1 MSAFAQGRPGGAAMN
16 GKISGTIVDK
26 DNGKAI
32 PTTTIAIWRAAD
44 STLVTGAVTLDD
56 GSFGIDGLRPGQYY
70 ARVSFVGYESFHVSD
85 IVLKPGQMEAKLG
98 TVKLVSDSQMLD
110 EVEVTA
116 ERDFVEI
123 GIDRTVYNTKD
134 QLVSAGGSAS
144 DVLGNIPS
152 VEVDIDGNVSLR
164 GNQNVA
170 VLINGRP
177 TPMSGDALTGYLQG
191 LPAEVIERVEVIP
204 NPSAKYEPDG
214 MAGILNIVLA
224 KNREIGLSGGVTLSA
239 ATQGNYSAST
249 NIGIQRG
256 PINFFTTYGFRY
268 GDREGEGERYW
279 LDRLSDPEFALD
291 QSSFDNRQSVSHNLN
306 TTLDYNLSEK
316 STLTLG
322 GTISHRGGERDG
334 LTAYSEL
341 AAQQVL
347 SNRFD
352 RESLQDNLDLSTE
365 YRLGYRWTA
374 DPGSH
379 ELNIEAEYEEEWEED
394 DGSYMEEAYD
404 LTDMALTSISE
415 QQKDL
420 QDENNREVSFLID
433 YTRPLGEV
441 SKLEVGM
448 RSELNLLHSDFFS
461 ETLNLETGQF
471 EADVNLNNTF
481 DYDQQVHAAYGIL
494 GTEVGRFGAQ
504 GGVRLE
510 QALTTFNLKTTNE
523 AFENNYF
530 SVFPSAYLTYKLTD
544 TRTLKLAYSKRINRP
559 RTGGR
564 FNQLNPFNSNEDPY
578 NIRVG
583 NPYLKPEY
591 VHAFEFSFTQF
602 TKATSLTLTPYFR
615 HTVDVIRFY
624 QRFEEGVSVLTF
636 ENFDTSNSW
645 GAEVIGT
652 FRQGRKFNAYASF
665 NAYKVVTDGSNVDTG
680 LSNNALGFST
690 RFNGTYNISPS
701 LDMQFSYF
709 YRAPMNIENGRMAAM
724 QSANLALRQK
734 LFNDKAN
741 LSLRVSDIFG
751 TMGFSM
757 LRDDTRFF
765 QEMNRSFQA
774 QGIGINFS
782 YNFGKQSK
790 RNRSRGNMEERSAGP
805 DEVSIEM

>member
-56 GSFGIDGLRPGQYY
+56 GSFAIDGLRPGQYY
-70 ARVSFVGYESFHVSD
+70 ARVSFVGYESFQTSD
-85 IVLKPGQMEAKLG
+85 IVLKLGEMEAKLG
-98 TVKLVSDSQMLD
+98 TIKLVSDSQMLD

-116 ERDFVEI
+116 ERDFVEV

-177 TPMSGDALTGYLQG
+177 SPMTGDALTSYLQG
-191 LPAEVIERVEVIP
+191 LPAEIIERVEVIP

-224 KNREIGLSGGVTLSA
+224 KNREIGVSGGVTLSA
-239 ATQGNYSAST
+239 ASQGNYSAST
-249 NIGIQRG
+249 NLGIQRG

-268 GDREGEGERYW
+268 GDREGEGDRYW

-291 QSSFDNRQSVSHNLN
+291 QSSFDNRQSLSHNLN
-306 TTLDYNLSEK
+306 ASLDYSLTEK
-316 STLTLG
+316 STLTLAG
-322 GTISHRGGERDG
+322 MLSHRGGERDG

-341 AAQQVL
+341 AAQQIL

-374 DPGSH
+374 DPGKH
-379 ELNIEAEYEEEWEED
+379 ELNIEAQYQQEWEED
-394 DGSYMEEAYD
+394 DGSYQEEAYN
-404 LTDMALTSISE
+404 LIDMGLTSIVE

-420 QDENNREVSFLID
+420 QDENNREASIQLD

-441 SKLEVGM
+441 SKLEVGLK
-448 RSELNLLHSDFFS
+448 SELDLLHSDFFS
-461 ETLNLETGQF
+461 ETLNLESGLF
-471 EADVNLNNTF
+471 EADANLNNTF
-481 DYDQQVHAAYGIL
+481 EYDQQVHAAYGIL
-494 GTEVGRFGAQ
+494 GTEVGRFGMQ

-510 QALTTFNLKTTNE
+510 QALTTFDLKTTNE

-544 TRTLKLAYSKRINRP
+544 ARTLKLAYSKRINRP

-624 QRFEEGVSVLTF
+624 QRFEEGVSILTF

-652 FRQGRKFNAYASF
+652 YKQGRRFNAYASF

-690 RFNGTYNISPS
+690 RFNGTYNISPT

-757 LRDDTRFF
+757 TRDDLQFF

-774 QGIGINFS
+774 QGIGVNFS
-782 YNFGKQSK
+782 YNFGKQQK
-790 RNRSRGNMEERSAGP
+790 RNRSRGNGEQRSAGP
-805 DEVSIEM
+805 DDVSIEM